1 MDKSLI
7 IIGRAEHIQL
17 VDFDDQNVITK
28 VDTGADISS
37 IWASDVIEKSGT
49 LSFVLFGPKS
59 PYYSG
64 KVIRLRKPNY
74 RLTRIAN
81 SFGNRELRYVVQLR
95 VRIHGKV
102 IKAAFTLADRS
113 SKIYPILLGRRLL
126 NKKFLVD
133 VSQGQ
138 PLIAEEKA
146 ERRKL
151 HIELGQEEG

>member
-1 MDKSLI
+1 MKPLI
-7 IIGRAEHIQL
+7 TIGRAEQIQL
-17 VDFDDQNVITK
+17 VDFDDQNITAK

-37 IWASDVIEKSGT
+37 IWASRITEEDGS
-49 LSFVLFGPKS
+49 LSFVLFGKKS

-64 KVIRLRKPNY
+64 KVVRLSKPHY

-81 SFGNRELRYVVQLR
+81 SFGAKEMRYVVKMR
-95 VRIHGKV
+95 VRIHGRV
-102 IKAAFTLADRS
+102 INVVFSLANRS
-113 SKIYPILLGRRLL
+113 KKTYPILLGRRLL

-138 PLIAEEKA
+138 PLVQAEKA
-146 ERRKL
+146 RRRKM